1 MDWLVAAGWAASAC
15 TSTAALVRWVETS
28 RSKHVDGVAPAFAW
42 LGLLGNVAWLSY
54 GLAKPEYTQL
64 PPSILFICAFSY
76 VLYRV
81 HVEGRNQ
88 VRNLAVVSVPMVGII
103 LTAVMV
109 PEVVAYLGGAIVI
122 SSTLPQLVKIY
133 RTKDREGVGPVA
145 WSATLI
151 MSALWI
157 TYGVGSG
164 IPEIWIPNAIFAVLN
179 VGILAGWARAG
190 RSEKVAT

>member
-1 MDWLVAAGWAASAC
+1 MDWVVAAGWAASAC
-15 TSTAALVRWVETS
+15 TSAAALVRWVETS

-81 HVEGRNQ
+81 HVEGRGQ
-88 VRNLAVVSVPMVGII
+88 VRNLAVAAVAAAGII
-103 LTAVMV
+103 LTAVVV
-109 PEVVAYLGGAIVI
+109 PEVVAYLAGSIVI
-122 SSTLPQLVKIY
+122 GSTLPQLVKIY
-133 RTKDREGVGPVA
+133 KTKDRQGVGPVA
-145 WSATLI
+145 WTATLV
-151 MSALWI
+151 MSGLWV
-157 TYGVGSG
+157 TYGVGIG
-164 IPEIWIPNAIFAVLN
+164 ILEIWIPNAIFAALN

-190 RSEKVAT
+190 ANEKMAT